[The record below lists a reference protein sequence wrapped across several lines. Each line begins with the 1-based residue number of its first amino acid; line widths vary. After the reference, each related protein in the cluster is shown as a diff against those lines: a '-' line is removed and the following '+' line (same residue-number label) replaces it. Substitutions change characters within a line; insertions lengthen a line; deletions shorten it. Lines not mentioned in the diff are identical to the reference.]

1 MIIEESIPN
10 STRLIKYLI
19 KRNDSI
25 YFVYVS
31 VDTENY
37 TEFYLQKYEYGII
50 EFEMGFIMDSNNI
63 MEYINIQIDNWIEN
77 YEEILEKLEN

>member
-1 MIIEESIPN
+1 MIIETGLPN
-10 STRLIKYLI
+10 NKLTKYI
-19 KRNDSI
+19 VEKDNGI

-77 YEEILEKLEN
+77 YEETLEKLEN

>member
-1 MIIEESIPN
+1 MIIETGLPN
-10 STRLIKYLI
+10 NKLTKYI
-19 KRNDSI
+19 VDKDNGI

-50 EFEMGFIMDSNNI
+50 EFEMGLIIDSNNI
-63 MEYINIQIDNWIEN
+63 MEYIKIQIDNWIEN
-77 YEEILEKLEN
+77 YEEILETLEN

>member
-1 MIIEESIPN
+1 MIIETGLPN
-10 STRLIKYLI
+10 NKLTKYI
-19 KRNDSI
+19 VEKDNGI

-77 YEEILEKLEN
+77 YEETIEKIEN

>member
-1 MIIEESIPN
+1 MIIETGLPN
-10 STRLIKYLI
+10 NKLTKYI
-19 KRNDSI
+19 VEKDNGI

-50 EFEMGFIMDSNNI
+50 EFEMGFIIDSNNI
-63 MEYINIQIDNWIEN
+63 MEYIKIQIDNWIEN

>member
-1 MIIEESIPN
+1 MIIETGLPN
-10 STRLIKYLI
+10 NKLTKYI
-19 KRNDSI
+19 VEKDNGI

>member
-1 MIIEESIPN
+1 MIIETGLPN
-10 STRLIKYLI
+10 NKLTKYI
-19 KRNDSI
+19 VEKDNGI

-63 MEYINIQIDNWIEN
+63 MEYIKIQIDNWIEN

>member
-1 MIIEESIPN
+1 MIIETGLPN
-10 STRLIKYLI
+10 NKLTKYI
-19 KRNDSI
+19 VEKDNGI

-50 EFEMGFIMDSNNI
+50 EFEMGFIIDSNNI